1 MMDEK
6 ISREKKENELK
17 IFNEAV
23 EYFNQ
28 YEDFGTDE
36 PIKSTK
42 AFNSII
48 LRDQMLS
55 ELNNLKELIL
65 NNPDSKINQLS
76 AEEKEVFNKFI
87 KAYSICP
94 ICGGHNHYYNLK
106 QVYFDEEIGDLKEY
120 LIENM
125 NSREKKVGSLTVI
138 TGIPCCSCFKKY
150 LKP

>member
-1 MMDEK
+1 MDEE

-28 YEDFGTDE
+28 YDDISNHE
-36 PIKSTK
+36 PLKSTEM
-42 AFNSII
+42 FNSIL

-65 NNPDSKINQLS
+65 NNPDSKISQLS
-76 AEEKEVFNKFI
+76 TEEKEVFNKFM

-106 QVYFDEEIGDLKEY
+106 KIYFDEDVSDLKEY
-120 LIENM
+120 LVENM
-125 NSREKKVGSLTVI
+125 NSREKKIGALTVI
-138 TGIPCCSCFKKY
+138 TGIVCCGCFKKY

>member
-1 MMDEK
+1 MMDEE

-23 EYFNQ
+23 EY
-28 YEDFGTDE
+28 YEDFSTE
-36 PIKSTK
+36 ESIKSTK

-48 LRDQMLS
+48 LREQMLS

-65 NNPDSKINQLS
+65 NNPDSKISQLS
-76 AEEKEVFNKFI
+76 AEERESFNDFI

-106 QVYFDEEIGDLKEY
+106 QVYFNEEVSDLKEY

-125 NSREKKVGSLTVI
+125 NSKEKKIGSLTVI

-150 LKP
+150 LKS